1 MKKVSHLAYL
11 EGALE
16 DIDYHILKTIEAL
29 MAKRKSVIYR
39 SARTGKAV
47 TKAYAKAH
55 PATTEKEV
63 YRRKRTKRRK
73 RRI

>member
-1 MKKVSHLAYL
+1 MKKAPDLTYL

-16 DIDYHILKTIEAL
+16 DMDYRILNLIEAI
-29 MAKRKSVIYR
+29 MAKRKSTIYR

-63 YRRKRTKRRK
+63 YKRKRIKRRK
-73 RRI
+73 KR

>member
-1 MKKVSHLAYL
+1 MKKP
-11 EGALE
+11 
-16 DIDYHILKTIEAL
+16 
-29 MAKRKSVIYR
+29 KSTIYR

-63 YRRKRTKRRK
+63 YKRKRIKRRK
-73 RRI
+73 KK